1 MEGWVILKYVEAQKR
16 FTAAVMAAVMAAG
29 TMGAGFTAVAQADT
43 AYADEAA
50 IVTLAGTDTAA
61 TDTETTD
68 TIDISTVKWPDTY
81 KTYTGSA
88 ITPFDKSTNKVMV
101 NGEKTKLVEG
111 TDYTVE
117 YQNNIEVGTATAIIT
132 GIGNYSGTLTVNFD
146 ISYVHFDIVQYG
158 KTVYSFSESDLTDLA
173 ASSTDNKVDVYYQ
186 YQTTGA
192 SMVAMVEAGNYIT
205 YSTLLKAAGIS
216 NADNVYIAAA
226 DGFGN
231 SFSLS
236 ELANGKYF
244 PAQGIGSYVTEDAVS
259 VPAAL
264 AMGYWKTEI
273 TTTAAEAIKTIKED
287 SKNYVTGLNNV
298 CGALESDYKEGN
310 IPGNRFVSEPRTLK
324 VTSYDASTY
333 NLSDVDSWATD
344 YVTQAITQG
353 YITGYN
359 NTIDAKGT
367 LTRAMVATILYRAA
381 GCPAVT
387 TNAGFT
393 DTSAE
398 TWYQDAINWAAEQGI
413 VTGYTDANGKSNG
426 LFGTYDNITRQD
438 LATMLARYAKNIL
451 GEDTN
456 VTSANAMA
464 APDWS
469 SVATYAKAPMQW
481 AYEKGVLTGTDKG
494 YLAANDTA
502 TREQM
507 AKMIINMLK

>member
-1 MEGWVILKYVEAQKR
+1 LALDYW
-16 FTAAVMAAVMAAG
+16 
-29 TMGAGFTAVAQADT
+29 AD
-43 AYADEAA
+43 
-50 IVTLAGTDTAA
+50 
-61 TDTETTD
+61 
-68 TIDISTVKWPDTY
+68 S
-81 KTYTGSA
+81 
-88 ITPFDKSTNKVMV
+88 
-101 NGEKTKLVEG
+101 
-111 TDYTVE
+111 
-117 YQNNIEVGTATAIIT
+117 
-132 GIGNYSGTLTVNFD
+132 
-146 ISYVHFDIVQYG
+146 
-158 KTVYSFSESDLTDLA
+158 
-173 ASSTDNKVDVYYQ
+173 
-186 YQTTGA
+186 
-192 SMVAMVEAGNYIT
+192 
-205 YSTLLKAAGIS
+205 
-216 NADNVYIAAA
+216 
-226 DGFGN
+226 
-231 SFSLS
+231 
-236 ELANGKYF
+236 
-244 PAQGIGSYVTEDAVS
+244 
-259 VPAAL
+259 
-264 AMGYWKTEI
+264 I
-273 TTTAAEAIKTIKED
+273 TTTAAEAISTITESEVNFKD
-287 SKNYVTGLNNV
+287 DIHSLIG
-298 CGALESDYKEGN
+298 GLESDYTAGN
-310 IPGNRFVSEPRTLK
+310 LAGKRFITGPVKLT

-333 NLSDVDSWATD
+333 NLSDVDGWATD

-413 VTGYTDANGKSNG
+413 VTGYTDASGKSNG

-451 GEDTN
+451 GTDTS
-456 VTSANAMA
+456 VTSANALA

-469 SVATYAKAPMQW
+469 SVATYAQAPMQW